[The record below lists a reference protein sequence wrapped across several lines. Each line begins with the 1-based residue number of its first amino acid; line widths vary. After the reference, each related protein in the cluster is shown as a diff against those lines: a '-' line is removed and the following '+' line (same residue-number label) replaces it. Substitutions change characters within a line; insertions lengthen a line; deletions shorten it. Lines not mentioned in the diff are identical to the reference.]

1 MKPGF
6 SARNGFAMLSTMLV
20 LSMLG
25 IRALP
30 SFGEGQI
37 HVSGIAPSQAYI
49 NDTVS
54 VHGIGATPNSMVATM
69 LSAQVNQ
76 TFILGNT
83 TSPWIFVGSDN
94 LTLGSTLATES
105 GDWEISF
112 RVPSVFP
119 GYYSVYA
126 LDNESLTSDVTSL
139 QVLINVTTIPS
150 GHWTNGTYVFGNMTI
165 WIANTRGLP
174 LLFYLNGTVVPS
186 SGPPGTIVTMLGKSA
201 SGGEI
206 SVYFDNDQVATVAG
220 QLGDWRAYFVI
231 PSVSA
236 GNHTIRAIDN
246 MGRWMTVAPFNVT
259 SSIVS
264 FSVSSLSMFGL
275 FAIVSVP
282 AIVLFMLLVMFRR
295 KRK

>member
-1 MKPGF
+1 
-6 SARNGFAMLSTMLV
+6 MLSTLLV
-20 LSMLG
+20 LSML
-25 IRALP
+25 AVHVLP
-30 SFGEGQI
+30 SLGEGQI

-54 VHGIGATPNSMVATM
+54 VYGIGATPNSTVVAM

-76 TFILGNT
+76 TFIVGNT
-83 TSPWIFVGSDN
+83 TDPWIFVGSNN

-126 LDNESLTSDVTSL
+126 LDNESLMSDVTSL
-139 QVLINVTTIPS
+139 QVLINVTIMPS
-150 GHWTNGTYVFGNMTI
+150 GPWTNVTYVSGNMTI
-165 WIANTRGLP
+165 WVANTTGLP
-174 LLFYLNGTVVPS
+174 LLFYLDGTVVPS
-186 SGPPGTIVTMLGKSA
+186 SGPSGTIVAMLGKSA

-220 QLGDWRAYFVI
+220 QLGDWKVYFVI